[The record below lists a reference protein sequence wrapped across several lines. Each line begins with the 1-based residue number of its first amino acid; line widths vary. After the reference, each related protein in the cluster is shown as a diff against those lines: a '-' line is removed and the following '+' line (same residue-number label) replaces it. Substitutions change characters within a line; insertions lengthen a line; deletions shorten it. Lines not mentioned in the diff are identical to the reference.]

1 MNTHNDPLEQLLQ
14 TGPLQAPDDF
24 TARVM
29 ERIRYLPLPERE
41 AKPLEWLQWL
51 ALVGGALLGLE
62 QLAAFMFGVWVA
74 SAAG

>member
-14 TGPLQAPDDF
+14 TGPLQPPNDF

-29 ERIRYLPLPERE
+29 QQIQYLPLPERE

-62 QLAAFMFGVWVA
+62 QLAAFVFGVWVA

>member
-14 TGPLQAPDDF
+14 TDLLQAPEDF

-29 ERIRYLPLPERE
+29 ERIQYLPLPERD
-41 AKPLEWLQWL
+41 ARPLEWLQWL

-62 QLAAFMFGVWVA
+62 QLTAFVFGIWVA